1 MQTDEN
7 LILEFQR
14 GSEEAF
20 DELFARYREP
30 IYGFFQR
37 RLPDRQRAEDLTQ
50 ETFLAVIR
58 GAARYEP
65 RSLAR
70 TYLYGIAL
78 KLVAAERR
86 RAARARA
93 GLSREVPAGEAAPEA
108 SLWIRQALEKLEDAE
123 REILMLR
130 EYEQLSYHE
139 IAALLRLP
147 VNTVRT
153 RLFRARLSLKEH
165 LHATR

>member
-1 MQTDEN
+1 MQSDEN

-14 GSEEAF
+14 GSQEAF
-20 DELFARYREP
+20 DELFARYREA
-30 IYGFFQR
+30 IYGFFRR

-50 ETFLAVIR
+50 ETFLVIIR
-58 GAARYEP
+58 SASRYEP
-65 RSLAR
+65 RSLVR

-86 RAARARA
+86 KASRVTPAPAVEPSVAA
-93 GLSREVPAGEAAPEA
+93 AAEA
-108 SLWIRQALEKLEDAE
+108 SLWIREALEKLDGPE

-130 EYEQLSYHE
+130 EYEQLSYNE

-147 VNTVRT
+147 LNTVRT
-153 RLFRARLSLKEH
+153 RLFRARLTLKEH
-165 LHATR
+165 LHATH

>member
-1 MQTDEN
+1 MQSDEY

-14 GSEEAF
+14 GSGEAF

-30 IYGFFQR
+30 IYGFFRR
-37 RLPDRQRAEDLTQ
+37 RLSDPQRAEDLTQ

-58 GAARYEP
+58 SANRYEP
-65 RSLAR
+65 RSLVR

-86 RAARARA
+86 KAARTKT
-93 GLSREVPAGEAAPEA
+93 GTAGEPSIHPNSDA
-108 SLWIRQALEKLEDAE
+108 SLWIREALQKLDAAE

-130 EYEQLSYHE
+130 EYEQLSYNE

-147 VNTVRT
+147 LNTVRT
-153 RLFRARLSLKEH
+153 RLFRARLTLKEQ